1 MKTART
7 CGSAPG
13 PRLRAGFMGVRAG
26 NPVRVHHPTKGDTW
40 LGLLERT
47 EAEVTVRGSTWVAAA
62 ALVAGI
68 GVAATLVLA
77 NGLVTPGQAGVQWTS
92 RSVQLPLSSPGG
104 EPRYC
109 YFVNSTAH
117 SDRFCLAL
125 IPGPAGYLLNGTFDH
140 GPTTLKSTI
149 QIPEGP
155 PCVSNCRTSATWT
168 SVDRTGQILWGFNS
182 SVALSA
188 LD

>member
-1 MKTART
+1 M
-7 CGSAPG
+7 
-13 PRLRAGFMGVRAG
+13 
-26 NPVRVHHPTKGDTW
+26 
-40 LGLLERT
+40 
-47 EAEVTVRGSTWVAAA
+47 RGSTWVAAA
-62 ALVAGI
+62 ALGAGI

-77 NGLVTPGQAGVQWTS
+77 SGLVTPGQAGAQWTS

-125 IPGPAGYLLNGTFDH
+125 IPGPAGYILNGTFDH
-140 GPTTLKSTI
+140 GTTTINSTI
-149 QIPEGP
+149 QMAEGP
-155 PCVSNCRTSATWT
+155 PCVSNCRASATWT
-168 SVDRTGQILWGFNS
+168 SVDGTGQILWDFTS
-182 SVALSA
+182 SVTLSA